1 MSNRKISFNL
11 IKSIKKYEKINQ
23 FNDYNTIE
31 YMDEEVN
38 IEVLQIMKEGY
49 EAMGEINLELA
60 ELPFESGIAD
70 INEYENW
77 LCGVWYFEWQLW

>member
-1 MSNRKISFNL
+1 
-11 IKSIKKYEKINQ
+11 
-23 FNDYNTIE
+23 
-31 YMDEEVN
+31 
-38 IEVLQIMKEGY
+38 MKEGY

-77 LCGVWYFEWQLW
+77 LCGA